1 MIGGQL
7 LGRFRPNCP
16 CRGVAPT
23 SAIDPA
29 SKAGRFTIE
38 PVLRVLANHQEVFLE
53 IGSIKDVVVVGA
65 EVSSEQAGRGTC
77 QV

>member
-16 CRGVAPT
+16 CRVLDLT
-23 SAIDPA
+23 SAIDWA

-38 PVLRVLANHQEVFLE
+38 LALRVLANHQEFFLE
-53 IGSIKDVVVVGA
+53 IGSITDVVVVGA
-65 EVSSEQAGRGTC
+65 EVSSEQAGRRTC